1 MDASVVPSRYRNIAC
16 ARARANDK
24 IEVINQRA
32 LSVDR
37 LRNYHSHHTYYS
49 RWCVSFLEYLRVSN
63 YRYLVPRFHVVLQ
76 VTRAYSYDVCLQHSL
91 LPGWSTCIYRIYNI
105 YSILNGSNFVT
116 QTFTNPTQTL
126 KKTVHKRSQT
136 FTNVHKRSQ
145 TFTNVHKRS
154 KTFTNV
160 HKRSQTFTNVHKR
173 SQTLLKPYRRMRNP
187 TETLETL
194 KTVA

>member
-1 MDASVVPSRYRNIAC
+1 MQVLILMDASVVPSRYRNIAC

-37 LRNYHSHHTYYS
+37 FRNYQSHHTYYS
-49 RWCVSFLEYLRVSN
+49 RCCISFLEYLRVSN

-91 LPGWSTCIYRIYNI
+91 LPGCSTCIYRIYNI

-116 QTFTNPTQTL
+116 PVLTDAYRCLQMLTESY
-126 KKTVHKRSQT
+126 RC
-136 FTNVHKRSQ
+136 
-145 TFTNVHKRS
+145 
-154 KTFTNV
+154 
-160 HKRSQTFTNVHKR
+160 
-173 SQTLLKPYRRMRNP
+173 LLLCLPPYSPEMMP
-187 TETLETL
+187 VSF
-194 KTVA
+194 KG